1 MGLNI
6 TRNLTA
12 LAVAM
17 LPLVGAT
24 ATFSVM
30 GAEAAHAERGN
41 GNGNGGGNGHGR
53 SSDRGGNRS
62 DDRGNGHSR
71 GNGHGHGDG
80 HGRGFHASE
89 GRGSGNGRGAIASE
103 LKGLNACHASD
114 QARASASSESQVG
127 RIAAYANAVEAAAGA
142 KEQLEAANTAVTEF
156 KATHLTSDELDA
168 EIAALDPYSE
178 TYEADVAALQA
189 EAEDNN
195 LILVELEADV
205 TEAETAVEESGELQ
219 AAALN
224 TATGGRELSEEAMAA
239 FEDCLNG

>member
-62 DDRGNGHSR
+62 DDRGNGH
-71 GNGHGHGDG
+71 
-80 HGRGFHASE
+80 
-89 GRGSGNGRGAIASE
+89 GRGSDHSQGRGNGNGRGAVASE